1 MQGMSHID
9 TLIRL
14 IDQGLSTQVMLKDGS
29 MILGFRPHD
38 IIARGRVSAGV
49 VARGVV
55 GGEDR
60 VVPLCDVGGVFS
72 ERPRQAFTADAGFF
86 QRNPVPRGWTRV
98 HAAAASGGY

>member
-1 MQGMSHID
+1 MNHID

-14 IDQGLSTQVMLKDGS
+14 IDQGFSTQVMLKDGS

-38 IIARGRVSAGV
+38 IIARGSVSAGV
-49 VARGVV
+49 VVARGLV

-72 ERPRQAFTADAGFF
+72 EHPREALTADAGFF
-86 QRNPVPRGWTRV
+86 LRNPVPRGWTRI
-98 HAAAASGGY
+98 HAAAASGGH